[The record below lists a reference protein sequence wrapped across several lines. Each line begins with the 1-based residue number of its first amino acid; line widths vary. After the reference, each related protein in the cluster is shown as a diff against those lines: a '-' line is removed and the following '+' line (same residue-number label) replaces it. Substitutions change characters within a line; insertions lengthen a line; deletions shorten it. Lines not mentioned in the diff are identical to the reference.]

1 MDFLSSLVPALP
13 SLELDPTSKY
23 QNVTLL
29 QETFIG
35 AFLGTFIANLAAQ
48 SVRNIIG
55 ESDKN
60 SAQNQKSKT
69 QNIIFQSQTS
79 QDQLD
84 TDWRMI
90 PAVG

>member
-1 MDFLSSLVPALP
+1 MDFLSNLFPGVP
-13 SLELDPTSKY
+13 SLELDPTSQY

-29 QETFIG
+29 EETFIG

-48 SVRNIIG
+48 TVRNILG
-55 ESDKN
+55 ESDKD
-60 SAQNQKSKT
+60 SAQNQT
-69 QNIIFQSQTS
+69 QSIIFQSQSS
-79 QDQLD
+79 QDQQD